1 MASLEPLLV
10 SLLTAFSQ
18 CLWDLTVMGHRN
30 VTLHTEFS
38 LPAFLSG
45 ALCR

>member
-30 VTLHTEFS
+30 ITLHTELS